1 MDAHHLIM
9 DTCDLIPLVH
19 DRYVYIH
26 RSITIFMIEVSI
38 SIIFIFFSVRD
49 VIMDGM
55 PKANN
60 HMDAHDYL

>member
-19 DRYVYIH
+19 DKYVYIH
-26 RSITIFMIEVSI
+26 RSIMIFMIEVSI
-38 SIIFIFFSVRD
+38 SIISIFSVRD
-49 VIMDGM
+49 VIMDGI